1 MAEVVTRVMVADT
14 VNNKAVAMVAN
25 KADMAVMENAV
36 MNAEM
41 MIRMDSSKAVATADN
56 KEGMVETANAATS
69 DTTSDATMIFMD
81 SSKAEAMA
89 RVMVEINK
97 VGVTEEGSKVEATAE
112 VTAEVTAEDSKAV
125 AMVEVN
131 KADMIKVAVVA
142 TALKTVLAEDMEG
155 EGFSFKKVEDQV
167 KALEVTSIPTK
178 LSATPSNTAAAEI
191 ATCSRLH
198 CLSWAAR
205 TSTISQAQMSRS

>member
-41 MIRMDSSKAVATADN
+41 MIRMDSSKAAVTADN
-56 KEGMVETANAATS
+56 KEGMVERANAAMS
-69 DTTSDATMIFMD
+69 DTTSDAMMIFMG
-81 SSKAEAMA
+81 SSKAET
-89 RVMVEINK
+89 MVEVNK
-97 VGVTEEGSKVEATAE
+97 VGVMEEGSKVEATAE
-112 VTAEVTAEDSKAV
+112 ATAEGSKAV

-142 TALKTVLAEDMEG
+142 TALKTALAEDMEE
-155 EGFSFKKVEDQV
+155 EGASFKKVEDLV

-178 LSATPSNTAAAEI
+178 LSATPSNMAAAEI

>member
-112 VTAEVTAEDSKAV
+112 VTAEDSKAV

>member
-41 MIRMDSSKAVATADN
+41 MIRMDSSKAAVTADN
-56 KEGMVETANAATS
+56 KEGMVEMVNAATS
-69 DTTSDATMIFMD
+69 DEMILMG
-81 SSKAEAMA
+81 SSKAEAM
-89 RVMVEINK
+89 VEVNK
-97 VGVTEEGSKVEATAE
+97 VGVMEEGSKVEATVEA
-112 VTAEVTAEDSKAV
+112 TAEGRKVV

-142 TALKTVLAEDMEG
+142 TALKTALAEDMEE
-155 EGFSFKKVEDQV
+155 EGASFKKVEDLV

-178 LSATPSNTAAAEI
+178 LSATPSNMAAEI

>member
-1 MAEVVTRVMVADT
+1 MAEVVTKVTVADT

-25 KADMAVMENAV
+25 RVVMVVMENAV

-41 MIRMDSSKAVATADN
+41 MIHMDSSKVGATAGN

-69 DTTSDATMIFMD
+69 DAMMILMGI
-81 SSKAEAMA
+81 SKAEAMA
-89 RVMVEINK
+89 GAMAEVNK
-97 VGVTEEGSKVEATAE
+97 VGVMGEGSKVEATAE
-112 VTAEVTAEDSKAV
+112 ATAEGSKAV

-131 KADMIKVAVVA
+131 KADMTKVAVVA
-142 TALKTVLAEDMEG
+142 TALMTALAEDMEG
-155 EGFSFKKVEDQV
+155 EGISFKKVEDQDKV
-167 KALEVTSIPTK
+167 LEVISIRTK
-178 LSATPSNTAAAEI
+178 LSATPSNMVAEI

>member
-1 MAEVVTRVMVADT
+1 MVEVVTRVMVADT

-25 KADMAVMENAV
+25 KADMGVMENAV

-56 KEGMVETANAATS
+56 KEGMVERANAATS
-69 DTTSDATMIFMD
+69 DTTSDAMMIFMG

-89 RVMVEINK
+89 GVMVKVNK
-97 VGVTEEGSKVEATAE
+97 VGVMEEGSKVEATAE
-112 VTAEVTAEDSKAV
+112 GSKAV

-142 TALKTVLAEDMEG
+142 TALKTALAEDMEE
-155 EGFSFKKVEDQV
+155 EGASFKKVEDLV

-178 LSATPSNTAAAEI
+178 LSATPSNMAAAEI

>member
-1 MAEVVTRVMVADT
+1 MAEVVTKVTVADT

-25 KADMAVMENAV
+25 RVVMVVMENAV

-41 MIRMDSSKAVATADN
+41 MIHMDSSKVGGTAGN

-69 DTTSDATMIFMD
+69 DAMMILMGI
-81 SSKAEAMA
+81 SKAEAMA
-89 RVMVEINK
+89 EVNK
-97 VGVTEEGSKVEATAE
+97 VGVMGEGSKVEATAE
-112 VTAEVTAEDSKAV
+112 ATAEGSKAV

-131 KADMIKVAVVA
+131 KVDMTKVAVVA
-142 TALKTVLAEDMEG
+142 TALMTALAEDMEG
-155 EGFSFKKVEDQV
+155 EGISFKKVEDQDKV
-167 KALEVTSIPTK
+167 LEVISIPTK
-178 LSATPSNTAAAEI
+178 LSATPSNMVVEI

>member
-1 MAEVVTRVMVADT
+1 MAEVVTKVMAADT
-14 VNNKAVAMVAN
+14 VNNKEVAMAAN
-25 KADMAVMENAV
+25 RVVMAVMENAV
-36 MNAEM
+36 MNDEM
-41 MIRMDSSKAVATADN
+41 MIHMDNSKAGATAGN

-69 DTTSDATMIFMD
+69 DAMMILMG
-81 SSKAEAMA
+81 SNKVEAMA
-89 RVMVEINK
+89 GVM
-97 VGVTEEGSKVEATAE
+97 EEGSKVEATAE
-112 VTAEVTAEDSKAV
+112 ATAEGRKVV

-131 KADMIKVAVVA
+131 KADMTKVAVAA
-142 TALKTVLAEDMEG
+142 TALKTVLAEDMRG
-155 EGFSFKKVEDQV
+155 EGVSFKKAEDQV

-178 LSATPSNTAAAEI
+178 LSATPSNMAAEI

>member
-1 MAEVVTRVMVADT
+1 MAEVVTKVTVADT
-14 VNNKAVAMVAN
+14 VNNKAVAMVV
-25 KADMAVMENAV
+25 KRVVMAVMENAV

-41 MIRMDSSKAVATADN
+41 MIHMDSSKVGATAGN

-69 DTTSDATMIFMD
+69 DAMMILMGI
-81 SSKAEAMA
+81 SKAEAMA
-89 RVMVEINK
+89 GAMAEVNK
-97 VGVTEEGSKVEATAE
+97 VGEGSKVEATVEA
-112 VTAEVTAEDSKAV
+112 TAEGSKAV

-131 KADMIKVAVVA
+131 KVDMTKVVVVA
-142 TALKTVLAEDMEG
+142 TALMTTLAEDMEG
-155 EGFSFKKVEDQV
+155 EGISFKKVEDQDKV
-167 KALEVTSIPTK
+167 LEVISIPTK
-178 LSATPSNTAAAEI
+178 LSATPSNMVVEI